1 MIRVDGLAKTY
12 GRPGDGRAPAL
23 DGVSFE
29 VGRGEIVG
37 LLGPNGAGKSTMMR
51 ILTCFLAPTRGS
63 ATLAGASIADDPRGV
78 RRAVGYLPEAVP
90 LPPEMRVVEYLDF
103 RAALKGLARR
113 ARAAVV

>member
-12 GRPGDGRAPAL
+12 GRPGDGRALAL
-23 DGVSFE
+23 EGVSFE

-63 ATLAGASIADDPRGV
+63 ARRRKNSVGRSPPGASDSSMA
-78 RRAVGYLPEAVP
+78 AEA
-90 LPPEMRVVEYLDF
+90 
-103 RAALKGLARR
+103 KG
-113 ARAAVV
+113 